1 MSYGKRGKRVE
12 ISDALISEKE
22 GVAIMKKA
30 LFLPFLTMQTGHH
43 QVADALMAFVEQ
55 HIENVEVK
63 KIDLL
68 HYANP
73 TIEKI
78 ISQSYLKW
86 ISYAPGIFNHVYS
99 KIYDQ
104 PVDVQP
110 NFKVYELLL
119 KYLQELLKEE
129 KPDVIFCTH
138 SVPSYLLNVLKKRK
152 ECDIPV
158 VNVYTDFFVS
168 KLWGKE
174 LIDYHFLPME
184 EMKETLSCYNID
196 KSRMLV
202 TGIPLHEELMR
213 TSSLFNKGQNVLI
226 AGGNC
231 GIIDNHF
238 LSGQLKREKK
248 FHFYVLCGNNEKLY
262 SKILHWRLPNVT
274 PLHYISSRSEMNALY
289 DQMDAIVTKPGGVT
303 VSEALRKKLP
313 IFVHSILPG
322 QEERNFTYLMNR
334 GLAFSLKQQGSLQEQ
349 LEQILLNEQAMQRYN
364 QAVNLYHEELA
375 IKTADDFIEVMN
387 NILYGKL
394 MQAFTAV

>member
-1 MSYGKRGKRVE
+1 
-12 ISDALISEKE
+12 
-22 GVAIMKKA
+22 MKKA

-43 QVADALMAFVEQ
+43 QVADALMAFVDR
-55 HIENVEVK
+55 HIEGVEVK

-86 ISYAPGIFNHVYS
+86 ISYAPGIFNRFYS
-99 KIYDQ
+99 RVYDQ

-129 KPDVIFCTH
+129 QPDVIFCTH
-138 SVPSYLLNVLKKRK
+138 SVPSYLLNVLKKRN

-184 EMKETLSCYNID
+184 EMKETLACYQID
-196 KSRMLV
+196 PSRMLV
-202 TGIPLHEELMR
+202 TGIPIHEELMR
-213 TSSLFNKGQNVLI
+213 TDPVFNKGQNVLI

-231 GIIDNHF
+231 GLIDNHF
-238 LSGQLKREKK
+238 LAGQLKREKS

-262 SKILHWRLPNVT
+262 RKIQHWQLPNVV
-274 PLHYISSRSEMNALY
+274 PLRYISSRTEMNALY

-322 QEERNFTYLMNR
+322 QEERNFSYLMNR
-334 GLAFSLKQQGSLQEQ
+334 GLAFSLDQTMPLQEQ
-349 LEQILLNEQAMQRYN
+349 LEQVLLNERAMQQYERS
-364 QAVNLYHEELA
+364 VNLYHEELA
-375 IKTADDFIEVMN
+375 IKTAEDFIEVMRT
-387 NILYGKL
+387 ILYESHI
-394 MQAFTAV
+394 QAFRVV

>member
-1 MSYGKRGKRVE
+1 MSYGKKGKRVE
-12 ISDALISEKE
+12 ISDALISEKR
-22 GVAIMKKA
+22 GVAILRKA

-43 QVADALMAFVEQ
+43 QVADALMAFVDR

-73 TIEKI
+73 VIEKI

-86 ISYAPGIFNHVYS
+86 ISYAPGIFNHVYTR
-99 KIYDQ
+99 IYDQ
-104 PVDVQP
+104 PVEAQP

-129 KPDVIFCTH
+129 QPDVIFCTH

-152 ECDIPV
+152 KCDIPV

-184 EMKETLSCYNID
+184 EMKETLCSYHID
-196 KSRMLV
+196 ESRMLV
-202 TGIPLHEELMR
+202 TGIPIHEELMH
-213 TSSLFNKGQNVLI
+213 TSSKFHTGQNVLI

-238 LSGQLKREKK
+238 LSGQLKKERK

-262 SKILHWRLPNVT
+262 YKILHWHLPNVT
-274 PLHYISSRSEMNALY
+274 PLRYISSRAEMNALY
-289 DQMDAIVTKPGGVT
+289 EQMDAIVTKPGGVT

-313 IFVHSILPG
+313 IFVHSVLPG
-322 QEERNFTYLMNR
+322 QEERNFTYLLNR
-334 GLAFSLKQQGSLQEQ
+334 GLAFPLKQQGSLQDQ
-349 LEQILLNEQAMQRYN
+349 LEQILLNEQAMQHYK
-364 QAVNLYHEELA
+364 QAVNLYHEQLA
-375 IKTADDFIEVMN
+375 IKTADDFIKVMHG
-387 NILYGKL
+387 ILCGNVT
-394 MQAFTAV
+394 QTFTAV

>member
-1 MSYGKRGKRVE
+1 
-12 ISDALISEKE
+12 
-22 GVAIMKKA
+22 MKKA

-43 QVADALMAFVEQ
+43 QVADALMAYIEK

-99 KIYDQ
+99 KLYDQ

-119 KYLQELLKEE
+119 KYLQEMLKEE
-129 KPDVIFCTH
+129 QPDVIFCTH
-138 SVPSYLLNVLKKRK
+138 SVPSYLLNVLKKK
-152 ECDIPV
+152 NACDIPV

-184 EMKETLSCYNID
+184 EMKETLSSYNID
-196 KSRMLV
+196 HSRMLV
-202 TGIPLHEELMR
+202 TGIPIHEELMR
-213 TSSLFNKGQNVLI
+213 TSSLFNKGKNVLI

-231 GIIDNHF
+231 GIIDNHL
-238 LSGQLKREKK
+238 LSGQLKRQKN
-248 FHFYVLCGNNEKLY
+248 FHFYILCGNNKKLY
-262 SKILHWRLPNVT
+262 HKIQHWQLPNVT
-274 PLHYISSRSEMNALY
+274 PLRYISSRVEMNALY

-334 GLAFSLKQQGSLQEQ
+334 GLAFSLKNQGSLQEQ
-349 LEQILLNEQAMQRYN
+349 LEQILLNEQAMQQYK
-364 QAVNLYHEELA
+364 QSVNLYHEELA
-375 IKTADDFIEVMN
+375 IKTADDFIEVMH

-394 MQAFTAV
+394 VQTFTAV

>member
-1 MSYGKRGKRVE
+1 
-12 ISDALISEKE
+12 
-22 GVAIMKKA
+22 MKKA

-43 QVADALMAFVEQ
+43 QVADALMACIEK

-99 KIYDQ
+99 KLYDQ

-119 KYLQELLKEE
+119 KYLQEMLKEE
-129 KPDVIFCTH
+129 QPDVIFCTH
-138 SVPSYLLNVLKKRK
+138 SVPSYLLNVLKKK
-152 ECDIPV
+152 KACDIPV

-184 EMKETLSCYNID
+184 EMKETLSSYNID
-196 KSRMLV
+196 HSRMLV
-202 TGIPLHEELMR
+202 TGIPIHEELMR
-213 TSSLFNKGQNVLI
+213 TSSLFNKGKNVLI

-231 GIIDNHF
+231 GIIDNHL
-238 LSGQLKREKK
+238 LSGQLKRQKN
-248 FHFYVLCGNNEKLY
+248 FHFYILCGNNKKLY
-262 SKILHWRLPNVT
+262 HKIQHWQLPNVT
-274 PLHYISSRSEMNALY
+274 PLRYISSRVEMNALY

-334 GLAFSLKQQGSLQEQ
+334 GLAFSLKNQESLQEQ
-349 LEQILLNEQAMQRYN
+349 LEQILLNEQAMQQYK
-364 QAVNLYHEELA
+364 QSVNLYHEELA
-375 IKTADDFIEVMN
+375 IKTADDFIEVMH

-394 MQAFTAV
+394 VQTFTAV